1 MLSSHLSETAP
12 DADATPSSTRG
23 DLVVRRRLRRAGTGM
38 FGAGALPL
46 SACAGDD
53 PKARATPG
61 PDQSSSPETP
71 PEGSEAQQQEEGS
84 STLNRGMVPKVPE
97 YFQVAPI
104 DHSSSLPRVVTAS
117 SRCE

>member
-1 MLSSHLSETAP
+1 
-12 DADATPSSTRG
+12 
-23 DLVVRRRLRRAGTGM
+23 M

-104 DHSSSLPRVVTAS
+104 DHSSSLPS
-117 SRCE
+117 LLLS